1 ALHIG
6 DIGAAGGQHREL
18 LIAEIGT
25 DPAYH
30 VDLIEERG
38 GQREV
43 RRGAAEHALAL
54 AERRLDR
61 VVGQRADDRDAHVVV
76 TWDMWG
82 SDVVRK
88 EPDVSGPGRLCCG
101 HAYPGGDRRR
111 RPGWA
116 HAGPPARPG
125 G

>member
-6 DIGAAGGQHREL
+6 DVGAAGGQHREL

-25 DPAYH
+25 DPAHH

-61 VVGQRADDRDAHVVV
+61 VEGDRADDRDAHAWA
-76 TWDMWG
+76 TSG
-82 SDVVRK
+82 APRPAAARSASALSVRSHVK
-88 EPDVSGPGRLCCG
+88 S
-101 HAYPGGDRRR
+101 ASS
-111 RPGWA
+111 RPKCPYAAVFW
-116 HAGPPARPG
+116 
-125 G
+125 